1 MIGQSRMLEA
11 SRERARRQY
20 LDIAIEF
27 IRGIGVPVFIETCD
41 RLPPVKTFFKGIWLT
56 PEGVHLIPGIAD
68 IGEFL
73 HESGHWALVLPEH
86 RQFLT
91 PGELTIHTCLTDF
104 GVEAWNVAAADA
116 AGIPRLAVFSN
127 PNSFKGAGFIVY
139 EQFDARKHP
148 GIDLLEIS
156 KMSDTFPNMLS
167 WFPTESAIRISHI
180 IYNEPV
186 EAIPMLIQWG
196 LCIDYE
202 DDPGLERNERTTA
215 TAS

>member
-1 MIGQSRMLEA
+1 MGHIQILEA

-20 LDIAIEF
+20 LGTAIEF
-27 IRGIGVPVFIETCD
+27 IRGLGVPVLIETCD
-41 RLPPVKTFFKGIWLT
+41 RLPSVKTFFKGVWLS

-73 HESGHWALVLPEH
+73 HEAGHWALILPEH

-91 PGELTIHTCLTDF
+91 PGDLTIHTCLTDF

-116 AGIPRLAVFSN
+116 AGIPRLAVFAN
-127 PNSFKGAGFIVY
+127 PNSFNGAGFIVY
-139 EQFDARKHP
+139 EQFDARNHP

-156 KMSDTFPNMLS
+156 GMSDTFPNMLT
-167 WFPTESAIRISHI
+167 WFPTERAIRISHI

-196 LCIDYE
+196 LCLDYD
-202 DDPGLERNERTTA
+202 DDPEVDRNERA
-215 TAS
+215 TAATA

>member
-1 MIGQSRMLEA
+1 MRQDQILYA
-11 SRERARRQY
+11 AREVARRKY
-20 LDIAIEF
+20 METAIAF
-27 IRGIGVPVFIETCD
+27 VRGLGIPVFIETCD
-41 RLPPVKTFFKGIWLT
+41 RIPPSTFFKAVWLT
-56 PEGVHLIPGIAD
+56 SEGVHLIPGIAD

-73 HESGHWALVLPEH
+73 HEAGHWALILPEQ
-86 RQFLT
+86 RQYIA
-91 PGELTIHTCLTDF
+91 PGELAIHTCLTDF

-116 AGIPRLAVFSN
+116 AGIPRLAVFAN
-127 PNSFKGAGFIVY
+127 PNSFNGAGFIVY

-156 KMSDTFPNMLS
+156 GMSSKFPNMLS

-196 LCIDYE
+196 LCLDY
-202 DDPGLERNERTTA
+202 DDPEVDRNERTATA
-215 TAS
+215 TA